1 MIRNKVDFAIDKETL
16 DDLLSYA
23 KGSRFDDL
31 SRGVQVAAAITAYAR
46 IKLIKDMDEVG
57 ETPAYFDTDSLVT
70 TRPLPEQLLETK
82 SKELGKYKLENRARL
97 AIFLAPKT
105 YLLSGLVN
113 RKTSQPMPCDKDNPA
128 SCKGCK
134 KALKGIPREYVK
146 EHISC
151 HDLVRIFDDMQ
162 SIEKGEISPPTHVF
176 KKIFL
181 RSLKDLTI
189 NTKPNW
195 EHSLLLKSA
204 KFRREYDH
212 NGRWVRCLHPRMR
225 CDNGETFLVGF
236 GRGKT

>member
-1 MIRNKVDFAIDKETL
+1 M
-16 DDLLSYA
+16 LSYA
-23 KGSRFDDL
+23 KGTRFDDL
-31 SRGVQVAAAITAYAR
+31 SRGVQIAAAITAYAR

-70 TRPLPEQLLETK
+70 TKPLPEHLLETK
-82 SKELGKYKLENRARL
+82 SKELGRYKLENRARV

-105 YLLSGLVN
+105 YLLLGLVDHE
-113 RKTSQPMPCDKDNPA
+113 THQPIACDKENPTIGRPA

-134 KALKGIPREYVK
+134 KALKGIPKEYVK

-176 KKIFL
+176 KKTFL
-181 RSLKDLTI
+181 KSLKDLTI

-195 EHSLLLKSA
+195 EHSLLLKSD
-204 KFRREYDH
+204 KFKREYDH
-212 NGRWVRCLHPRMR
+212 NGRWVGCLHPRME

-236 GRGKT
+236 GCGKM

>member
-1 MIRNKVDFAIDKETL
+1 MIRNKVDFAINKETL

-31 SRGVQVAAAITAYAR
+31 SRGVQIAAAITAYAR

-70 TRPLPEQLLETK
+70 TKPLPEHLLETK
-82 SKELGKYKLENRARL
+82 SKELGRYKLENRARL
-97 AIFLAPKT
+97 AVFLAPKT
-105 YLLSGLVN
+105 YLLAGLVDH
-113 RKTSQPMPCDKDNPA
+113 KTSQPMPCDKDNPAIGRPA

-134 KALKGIPREYVK
+134 KALKGIPKEYVK

-189 NTKPNW
+189 NAKPNW

-204 KFRREYDH
+204 KFRREYDR
-212 NGRWVRCLHPRMR
+212 NGR
-225 CDNGETFLVGF
+225 
-236 GRGKT
+236 